1 MNNGTKQHID
11 AARQVLV
18 GKVPDPK
25 AQVEQITNA
34 LIYKFMSDMDL
45 QAVEAGGKA
54 SFFVEGYE
62 QYAWRKIMDLR
73 LSGQE
78 RLDLYVRGLDSM
90 AGNLH
95 LPDLF
100 RAIMKGAFLPYRD
113 PETLNL
119 FLKEINWFTYENS
132 ENLGDA
138 YEYLLSVLGSQ
149 GAAGQF
155 RTPRHIIDF
164 MVAVMGPKKDEK
176 ILDPA
181 CGTAGFLISAYKYIT
196 AQHQEKGLTPD
207 EKQKLAGNLVG
218 YDISPDM
225 VKISQVNMYLH
236 NFPDPKIYEYD
247 TLTSEAR
254 WDDDFDVIMAN
265 PPFMSPK
272 GGIRPHQRFAIQ
284 ANRSEVLFVDYIMEH
299 LTPHGRAAVIVPE
312 GIIFQSQNAY
322 KNLRKM
328 LVEENYLYAVV
339 SLPAGVFQP
348 YSGVKTSILFMDRD
362 FAKRS
367 DSILF
372 VEVEN
377 DGFDLGAQRNPIE
390 KNDLPKAL
398 NIITKFRNESKFE
411 NVSDH
416 FAFSVKKDRIK
427 NESDFGLS
435 GSRYKD
441 NGNIKKGKWPLIPLG
456 DQDVFRIESGGTP
469 NTSKPEYW
477 GGDIHWVTLVDLPAE
492 NLITVIDKTERTITK
507 LGLDNSSAKLIPQN
521 SVLISSRATIGRI
534 AINKIE
540 LATNQGFKNIIIQ
553 DYSKISPNY
562 LAYML
567 TSLVDRMKELGTG
580 GTYKEISKSN
590 LATLEIPLPP
600 LEIQQEI
607 VKELDGYQK
616 IIAGARMVVE
626 NWKPHIEIDP
636 TWAMVELGEVCEFNP
651 PKNEVNILNNDTL
664 VSFIPMQDLNE
675 NQMYFS
681 PQAER
686 KLKDVYSSYTFFKD
700 GDVLLARVTPC
711 FENGKS
717 GIARG
722 LKNGIGFGSSE
733 IFVFRPK
740 HGIVYS
746 EWIYYWISKSKFMN
760 IGKSHMSGTSGLQ
773 RLTKDFVL
781 TYRIPLPKKEKQ
793 KEIIEQI
800 TYEQRIIDLNNDL
813 INMHKKRINEKISEI
828 WGEVMKDQRM
838 KREEEWKSM

>member
-90 AGNLH
+90 AGNPH

-181 CGTAGFLISAYKYIT
+181 CGTAGFLISAYKYIA

-207 EKQKLAGNLVG
+207 EKQKLASNLVG

-225 VKISQVNMYLH
+225 VRISQVNMYLH
-236 NFPDPKIYEYD
+236 NFPDPQIYEYD

-312 GIIFQSQNAY
+312 GIIFQSANAY
-322 KNLRKM
+322 KGLRKM

-390 KNDLPKAL
+390 KNDLPNIIEVIREFYNGEQNLSLINPKSTIVSKSEIANTKDFNLSRARYIKVIKNGKAKWEFVEIGKIADVIPGQSPRGEFYNTKGMGIPFYQGKTEFTEKYLGKPKTWTTETTRIANKNDILMSVRAPVGPVNISTQEICIGRGLAAIRVNKDLAL
-398 NIITKFRNESKFE
+398 NDYIFYILKDYEKSIKGNTGST
-411 NVSDH
+411 
-416 FAFSVKKDRIK
+416 FS
-427 NESDFGLS
+427 S
-435 GSRYKD
+435 
-441 NGNIKKGKWPLIPLG
+441 
-456 DQDVFRIESGGTP
+456 
-469 NTSKPEYW
+469 
-477 GGDIHWVTLVDLPAE
+477 
-492 NLITVIDKTERTITK
+492 
-507 LGLDNSSAKLIPQN
+507 
-521 SVLISSRATIGRI
+521 
-534 AINKIE
+534 INKRD
-540 LATNQGFKNIIIQ
+540 IQ
-553 DYSKISPNY
+553 
-562 LAYML
+562 
-567 TSLVDRMKELGTG
+567 
-580 GTYKEISKSN
+580 EIK
-590 LATLEIPLPP
+590 IPLPP
-600 LEIQQEI
+600 IEIQQEI
-607 VKELDGYQK
+607 VEELDGYQK
-616 IIAGARMVVE
+616 IIDGARMVVE

>member
-299 LTPHGRAAVIVPE
+299 LTPHGRAAVIVRKASS
-312 GIIFQSQNAY
+312 FN
-322 KNLRKM
+322 RKM
-328 LVEENYLYAVV
+328 
-339 SLPAGVFQP
+339 
-348 YSGVKTSILFMDRD
+348 
-362 FAKRS
+362 
-367 DSILF
+367 
-372 VEVEN
+372 
-377 DGFDLGAQRNPIE
+377 
-390 KNDLPKAL
+390 
-398 NIITKFRNESKFE
+398 
-411 NVSDH
+411 
-416 FAFSVKKDRIK
+416 RI
-427 NESDFGLS
+427 
-435 GSRYKD
+435 
-441 NGNIKKGKWPLIPLG
+441 
-456 DQDVFRIESGGTP
+456 
-469 NTSKPEYW
+469 
-477 GGDIHWVTLVDLPAE
+477 
-492 NLITVIDKTERTITK
+492 RTC
-507 LGLDNSSAKLIPQN
+507 
-521 SVLISSRATIGRI
+521 
-534 AINKIE
+534 
-540 LATNQGFKNIIIQ
+540 
-553 DYSKISPNY
+553 
-562 LAYML
+562 
-567 TSLVDRMKELGTG
+567 
-580 GTYKEISKSN
+580 
-590 LATLEIPLPP
+590 
-600 LEIQQEI
+600 
-607 VKELDGYQK
+607 
-616 IIAGARMVVE
+616 AR
-626 NWKPHIEIDP
+626 
-636 TWAMVELGEVCEFNP
+636 C
-651 PKNEVNILNNDTL
+651 
-664 VSFIPMQDLNE
+664 
-675 NQMYFS
+675 
-681 PQAER
+681 
-686 KLKDVYSSYTFFKD
+686 
-700 GDVLLARVTPC
+700 
-711 FENGKS
+711 
-717 GIARG
+717 
-722 LKNGIGFGSSE
+722 
-733 IFVFRPK
+733 
-740 HGIVYS
+740 
-746 EWIYYWISKSKFMN
+746 
-760 IGKSHMSGTSGLQ
+760 
-773 RLTKDFVL
+773 
-781 TYRIPLPKKEKQ
+781 
-793 KEIIEQI
+793 
-800 TYEQRIIDLNNDL
+800 
-813 INMHKKRINEKISEI
+813 
-828 WGEVMKDQRM
+828 
-838 KREEEWKSM
+838 

>member
-636 TWAMVELGEVCEFNP
+636 NWEQVELGSVCEFMTGGTPSSSEKKYYHNGTI
-651 PKNEVNILNNDTL
+651 KWL
-664 VSFIPMQDLNE
+664 VS
-675 NQMYFS
+675 
-681 PQAER
+681 
-686 KLKDVYSSYTFFKD
+686 
-700 GDVLLARVTPC
+700 GDIHKGEIYDCEGRIT
-711 FENGKS
+711 E
-717 GIARG
+717 IG
-722 LKNGIGFGSSE
+722 LKNSNAKILPINSVLIALNGQGKTRGTVAMLRTEAACNQSIVSINPLEKNIVLSE
-733 IFVFRPK
+733 F
-740 HGIVYS
+740 
-746 EWIYYWISKSKFMN
+746 IYYQLKQMYSYLRNITGDKQRSGLSINILKRLKIYIPSIDEQKSIVEKIESEKKMVMQNEELIKIFDTKLFHRISK
-760 IGKSHMSGTSGLQ
+760 
-773 RLTKDFVL
+773 
-781 TYRIPLPKKEKQ
+781 
-793 KEIIEQI
+793 
-800 TYEQRIIDLNNDL
+800 
-813 INMHKKRINEKISEI
+813 I
-828 WGEVMKDQRM
+828 WV
-838 KREEEWKSM
+838 EE

>member
-1 MNNGTKQHID
+1 MMNNGTKQHID

-45 QAVEAGGKA
+45 QSVEVGGKA
-54 SFFVEGYE
+54 SFFVESYE
-62 QYAWRKIMDLR
+62 QYAWQKLLDLR

-90 AGNLH
+90 ATNPH
-95 LPDLF
+95 LPELF

-119 FLKEINWFTYENS
+119 FLKEIDWFTYEHS

-149 GAAGQF
+149 GSAGQF

-164 MVAVMGPKKDEK
+164 MVAVMQPQKDEK

-181 CGTAGFLISAYKYIT
+181 CGTAGFLISAYKYIE

-225 VKISQVNMYLH
+225 VRISQVNMYLH
-236 NFPDPKIYEYD
+236 NFPDPQIYEYD

-254 WDDDFDVIMAN
+254 WDDDFDLIMAN

-299 LTPHGRAAVIVPE
+299 LTLHGRAAVIVPE
-312 GIIFQSQNAY
+312 GIIFQSNNAY
-322 KNLRKM
+322 KGLRKM

-372 VEVEN
+372 VVVQN

-390 KNDLPKAL
+390 KNDLPKAA
-398 NIITKFRNESKFE
+398 NIITKLRNESKFE
-411 NVSDH
+411 NISDH

-427 NESDFGLS
+427 KENDFGLS
-435 GSRYKD
+435 GSKYKD

-456 DQDVFRIESGGTP
+456 DQDIFRIESGGTP

-477 GGDIHWVTLVDLPAE
+477 GGNIHWVTLVDLPAE
-492 NLITVIDKTERTITK
+492 NLITVIDRTERTISK
-507 LGLDNSSAKLIPQN
+507 LGLENSSAKLIPQN

-540 LATNQGFKNIIIQ
+540 LATNQGFKIIIIR
-553 DYSKISPNY
+553 DHSRIFPKY

-567 TSLVDRMKELGTG
+567 TSLVDRMQALGTG

-590 LATLEIPLPP
+590 LATLEIPIPP
-600 LEIQQEI
+600 LEVQQEI
-607 VKELDGYQK
+607 VEELDGYQK

-626 NWKPHIEIDP
+626 NWKPHIDIDQEWELAELGDVCEINPDSIDP
-636 TWAMVELGEVCEFNP
+636 IAVFGERRFTYVDISSIENGTGIIHFD
-651 PKNEVNILNNDTL
+651 NILQGKDAPSRAKRKVIKGDILLSTVRPNLKGIALLDNFPPNT
-664 VSFIPMQDLNE
+664 VVSTGFAVIRTMKEINPSFIYYQLFNE
-675 NQMYFS
+675 FIQNQMISRMGKGSYPS
-681 PQAER
+681 INQ
-686 KLKDVYSSYTFFKD
+686 KDV
-700 GDVLLARVTPC
+700 L
-711 FENGKS
+711 
-717 GIARG
+717 G
-722 LKNGIGFGSSE
+722 LKIYLPDKSLQDE
-733 IFVFRPK
+733 ISRDIDRQSK
-740 HGIVYS
+740 IIKMNQ
-746 EWIYYWISKSKFMN
+746 EIACIYESKTNKK
-760 IGKSHMSGTSGLQ
+760 IKS
-773 RLTKDFVL
+773 
-781 TYRIPLPKKEKQ
+781 
-793 KEIIEQI
+793 
-800 TYEQRIIDLNNDL
+800 
-813 INMHKKRINEKISEI
+813 I
-828 WGEVMKDQRM
+828 WGR
-838 KREEEWKSM
+838 

>member
-45 QAVEAGGKA
+45 QSVEVGGKA

-62 QYAWRKIMDLR
+62 QYAWQKLLDLR

-78 RLDLYVRGLDSM
+78 RMDLYVRGLDSM
-90 AGNLH
+90 ATNPH
-95 LPDLF
+95 LPELF

-119 FLKEINWFTYENS
+119 FLKEINWFTYEHS

-164 MVAVMGPKKDEK
+164 MVAVMQPQKDEK

-196 AQHQEKGLTPD
+196 AQHQEKELTPD
-207 EKQKLAGNLVG
+207 EKQKLASNLVG

-225 VKISQVNMYLH
+225 VRISQVNMYLH
-236 NFPDPKIYEYD
+236 NFPDPQIYEYD
-247 TLTSEAR
+247 TLTSETR
-254 WDDDFDVIMAN
+254 WEDDFDLIMAN

-272 GGIRPHQRFAIQ
+272 GGIIPHQRFAVQ
-284 ANRSEVLFVDYIMEH
+284 AKRSEVLFVDYIMEH

-312 GIIFQSQNAY
+312 GIIFQSNNAY
-322 KNLRKM
+322 KGLRKM

-362 FAKRS
+362 FAKTC

-372 VEVEN
+372 VEVQN
-377 DGFDLGAQRNPIE
+377 DGFSLGAQRNPIE
-390 KNDLPKAL
+390 TNDLPKAL
-398 NIITKFRNESKFE
+398 NNITKFRNESKFE
-411 NVSDH
+411 NRSDH

-427 NESDFGLS
+427 NEGDFGLS

-492 NLITVIDKTERTITK
+492 NLITFIDKTERTITK
-507 LGLDNSSAKLIPQN
+507 LGLDNSSAKLIPPN

-567 TSLVDRMKELGTG
+567 TSLVDRMQELGTG
-580 GTYKEISKSN
+580 GTYKEVSKTN
-590 LATLEIPLPP
+590 LSTLEIPLPP
-600 LEIQQEI
+600 LEAQQEI
-607 VKELDGYQK
+607 VEELDGYQK
-616 IIAGARMVVE
+616 IITGARMVVE

-636 TWAMVELGEVCEFNP
+636 NWEMVELGEVCEFNP
-651 PKNEVNILNNDTL
+651 NKREVKNLNENTL
-664 VSFIPMQDLNE
+664 VSFVPMQDLNE
-675 NQMYFS
+675 HQMDFS
-681 PQAER
+681 PQEKR
-686 KLKDVYSSYTFFKD
+686 KLKDVYSSYTFFKE

-717 GIARG
+717 GIARN
-722 LKNGIGFGSSE
+722 LMNGIGFGSSE
-733 IFVFRPK
+733 FFVYRPNQEL
-740 HGIVYS
+740 VYS
-746 EWIYYWISKSKFMN
+746 EWIYFWITEKKYIDLGRN
-760 IGKSHMSGTSGLQ
+760 HMSGTSGLQ
-773 RLTKDFVL
+773 RLTKDFAL
-781 TYRIPLPKKEKQ
+781 TYKMPLPKISEQKIIVERIKEEQ
-793 KEIIEQI
+793 KIIKMNTE
-800 TYEQRIIDLNNDL
+800 L
-813 INMHKKRINEKISEI
+813 IKLFEKRIEVKISRI
-828 WGEVMKDQRM
+828 WGEGAK
-838 KREEEWKSM
+838 